1 VADIFQEVD
10 EEVRRD
16 RFADLWKRYGVFV
29 VAACVAVVVGT
40 GAWVAY
46 REWRESARIELAER
60 YRAAAELAQK
70 NQAAEAAE
78 AFSAIAQD
86 AAGGYGVLA
95 QLRAAAAH
103 ADAGDRAAALAAYD
117 RLAADSG
124 VEKVYRDLARLHA
137 AMLLA
142 DQAPAAEVE
151 QRLEPLLAPDNPWRN
166 SAREL
171 KGIVAL
177 RDGRTEEARQAFQ
190 AVVEDA
196 TAPGAVRGRA
206 QQMLQALGQG

>member
-10 EEVRRD
+10 EEIRRD
-16 RFADLWKRYGVFV
+16 RFADLWKRYGAFI
-29 VAACVAVVVGT
+29 VAGCIALVVGT
-40 GAWVAY
+40 GGWVAY

-70 NQAAEAAE
+70 NQPAEAAQ
-78 AFSAIAQD
+78 AFAAIAED

-103 ADAGDRAAALAAYD
+103 AEAGDRAAALAAYD

-124 VEKVYRDLARLHA
+124 AEKVYRDLARLHA

-151 QRLEPLLAPDNPWRN
+151 QRLEPLLSPDNPWRN

-171 KGIVAL
+171 KGLVAL
-177 RDGRTEEARQAFQ
+177 RDGRTNDARHAFQ
-190 AVVEDA
+190 SVVDDA
-196 TAPGAVRGRA
+196 AAPGAVRGRA
-206 QQMLQALGQG
+206 QQMLQTLGQG